1 MWKKPSIFETLCL
14 QEFLAILSFTKNLVI
29 WLPLEITL
37 EKVNITS
44 SVASS
49 TGVGLQWKPPDT
61 LKLGEHV
68 KSYVIEIVD
77 LLRGESF
84 NYTVN
89 SSMTSADLNILK
101 PYTPYEFKV
110 YGVTS
115 SWEGNITDVINI
127 KTQEDGRLR
136 WITNFKA

>member
-1 MWKKPSIFETLCL
+1 M
-14 QEFLAILSFTKNLVI
+14 
-29 WLPLEITL
+29 
-37 EKVNITS
+37 
-44 SVASS
+44 
-49 TGVGLQWKPPDT
+49 
-61 LKLGEHV
+61 GEHV

-115 SWEGNITDVINI
+115 SWEGNITDVISI

-136 WITNFKA
+136 